1 MFDLPEENHF
11 FDMPWDQELSNEMV
25 SAWTYFAVDG
35 VPKIA
40 TKKLNFDWTLYS
52 GGKNNAKEDVMIFRD
67 TLSIKSDFAKDYRSN
82 VCDFWLNE
90 VGYDVMDNIC
100 NAKRSI

>member
-1 MFDLPEENHF
+1 MFNIPEENHF

-25 SAWTYFAVDG
+25 SAWTHFAVDG

-40 TKKLNFDWTLYS
+40 TDKVNFEWTTYS
-52 GGKNNAKEDVMIFRD
+52 GKNKENEDVMVFRD
-67 TLSIKSDFAKDYRSN
+67 TLGMKADFAKKYRSN

-100 NAKRSI
+100 NAKRQL